1 MKNKNRA
8 ILLMLF
14 SAFSFSAMQ
23 IIVKILDQIPLME
36 KVFFRNFISL
46 ILAYIV
52 IKSKNLSLWG
62 DEKNRKYLLGRSVFG
77 YAGII
82 LFFFATTKML
92 AADAAI
98 LNKLSPIFVI
108 IFAHYFL
115 KESINK
121 IHILALILSF
131 IGALFVIKPGFNSS
145 IIPAAAGFFSAI
157 LSGAA
162 YVFIAYIGKKES
174 VYTVVFYFSLFSA
187 ICSVPFLIFSFAIPN
202 LNEFML
208 LLLLGSLA
216 AFGQIALTCAYN
228 SCSASEISI
237 YDYSN
242 ILFSAMLGYIFL
254 SELSDFSS
262 IIGGTLII
270 AASFIVFLYNKGS

>member
-1 MKNKNRA
+1 MKNKNKA
-8 ILLMLF
+8 IILMLL

-23 IIVKILDQIPLME
+23 IIVKILDKIPLME

-46 ILAYIV
+46 ILAYI
-52 IKSKNLSLWG
+52 IIRIKNLSYFG
-62 DEKNRKYLLGRSVFG
+62 EKENRKYLLGRSIFG

-82 LFFFATTKML
+82 LFFFATSKML

-108 IFAHYFL
+108 IFAHFFL

-121 IHILALILSF
+121 IHILALALSF
-131 IGALFVIKPGFNSS
+131 IGAWFVIRPEFNFSV
-145 IIPAAAGFFSAI
+145 IPAASGLFSAI

-162 YVFIAYIGKKES
+162 YVFISYLGKKES
-174 VYTVVFYFSLFSA
+174 VYTIVFYFSLFSA
-187 ICSVPFLIFSFAIPN
+187 LCSIPFLIFSFVIPN
-202 LNEFML
+202 FYDFIL

-216 AFGQIALTCAYN
+216 AFGQIALTYAYN
-228 SCSASEISI
+228 SCPASEISI

-242 ILFSAMLGYIFL
+242 IIFSAILGFIFL
-254 SELSDFSS
+254 SELPDFYS
-262 IIGGTLII
+262 IIGGALIV
-270 AASFIVFLYNKGS
+270 AASIIVFICNKKL